1 MKNAGLTG
9 LRDILLGKAAGQTPT
24 LSIVGPVEEPG
35 GPGSIFDRF
44 SWQTMRVRNCTEFFL
59 RVHDSLPRVVVCER
73 DLSDGSWKDVLEI
86 AASLP
91 CPPPV
96 IVTSRLADDH
106 LWAEVLN
113 LGGYDVLAKPL
124 DEQELSRTLT
134 LAWERWAGKHDRFQR
149 AQAASSDR
157 GGPRVCLTA

>member
-1 MKNAGLTG
+1 MKNAGLVR
-9 LRDILLGKAAGQTPT
+9 LRNKLAGKGAGQTPA
-24 LSIVGPVEEPG
+24 LSIVGPVEEQG

-44 SWQTMRVRNCTEFFL
+44 SWQTIRARNCMEFFL
-59 RVHDSLPRVVVCER
+59 RVHHSLPRVVVCER

-86 AASLP
+86 AESLP

-96 IVTSRLADDH
+96 IVTSRLADDY

-124 DEQELSRTLT
+124 DAQELSRTLN
-134 LAWERWAGKHDRFQR
+134 LAWDRWAGNHDQIER
-149 AQAASSDR
+149 AQTASSDR